1 MIKRIKSLRDF
12 GSLDREKRRIRFDF
26 ILFFLVLAISS
37 WGVLIIYSATKETL
51 PGGVSDP
58 QYYLK
63 RQLIWL
69 GIGIVI
75 FVAIQFINYRKIQRY
90 WWLVLAAGIFS
101 LIAVLLFG
109 YEVHGSKGWI
119 DLKFTTV
126 QPSEFSKI
134 FMVAV
139 LSAIMSKW
147 RSEKVSGV
155 TFRKVAISSFVA
167 LTFVILVL
175 LEPDYGTAIIYFLV
189 YIGLLFV
196 SGANFL
202 YLLSI
207 LGLTAGGFF
216 LALNAGLI
224 KQYQLDRI
232 LIFLKPAV
240 SSIEGAGYN
249 LYQSKLAIG
258 SGGLLGKG
266 LFLGKQ
272 TNLNYVPEQH
282 TDFIF
287 SVIGEEV
294 GFVGAVLVILILGVI
309 IWRCFY
315 IASNSSDT
323 FAMLLASGV
332 GFVILSQ
339 VVINIGMT
347 IGIMPIIGIPLPFL
361 SSGGSSLIS
370 MFLGVALVEN
380 VYIWREV
387 RKSHEIAYQE
397 FK

>member
-1 MIKRIKSLRDF
+1 MYPGPIFS
-12 GSLDREKRRIRFDF
+12 
-26 ILFFLVLAISS
+26 ISS
-37 WGVLIIYSATKETL
+37 QYWGL
-51 PGGVSDP
+51 
-58 QYYLK
+58 
-63 RQLIWL
+63 RQ
-69 GIGIVI
+69 
-75 FVAIQFINYRKIQRY
+75 
-90 WWLVLAAGIFS
+90 
-101 LIAVLLFG
+101 
-109 YEVHGSKGWI
+109 EV
-119 DLKFTTV
+119 
-126 QPSEFSKI
+126 
-134 FMVAV
+134 
-139 LSAIMSKW
+139 
-147 RSEKVSGV
+147 
-155 TFRKVAISSFVA
+155 
-167 LTFVILVL
+167 
-175 LEPDYGTAIIYFLV
+175 
-189 YIGLLFV
+189 
-196 SGANFL
+196 
-202 YLLSI
+202 
-207 LGLTAGGFF
+207 FF

-232 LIFLKPAV
+232 LIFLKPDV
-240 SSIEGAGYN
+240 LSIEGAGYN

-266 LFLGKQ
+266 LFLGQQ

-294 GFVGAVLVILILGVI
+294 GFVGAVLVILILVVI
-309 IWRCFY
+309 VWRCFY

-323 FAMLLASGV
+323 FATLLASGV

-339 VVINIGMT
+339 VFINIGMT

-370 MFLGVALVEN
+370 MFLGIALVEN

>member
-51 PGGVSDP
+51 PGDVSDP
-58 QYYLK
+58 QYYMK

-69 GIGIVI
+69 GAGIVI
-75 FVAIQFINYRKIQRY
+75 FIAIQFINYRKIQRY
-90 WWLVLAAGIFS
+90 WWLVLAAGILS
-101 LIAVLLFG
+101 LVAVLLFG

-119 DLKFTTV
+119 DLKFTTI

-134 FMVAV
+134 FMVVA

-147 RSEKVSGV
+147 RGEKVSSV

-167 LTFVILVL
+167 LAFVILVL
-175 LEPDYGTAIIYFLV
+175 LEPDYGTAIIYFMV
-189 YIGLLFV
+189 FIGLLFV

-232 LIFLKPAV
+232 LIFLKPDI

-266 LFLGKQ
+266 LFLGTQ

-287 SVIGEEV
+287 SVIGEEM

-309 IWRCFY
+309 VWRCFY

-323 FAMLLASGV
+323 FATLLASGV

-370 MFLGVALVEN
+370 MFLGIALVEN

-387 RKSHEIAYQE
+387 RKSYEIAYQE

>member
-12 GSLDREKRRIRFDF
+12 GSLDRERRRIRFDF

-37 WGVLIIYSATKETL
+37 WGVLIIYSATKETM

-58 QYYLK
+58 QYFMK
-63 RQLIWL
+63 RRLIWL
-69 GIGIVI
+69 GVGIVI
-75 FVAIQFINYRKIQRY
+75 FIAVQFINYRKIQRY
-90 WWLVLAAGIFS
+90 WWLIIAAGILS
-101 LIAVLLFG
+101 LVAVLLFG

-119 DLKFTTV
+119 DLKFTTI

-134 FMVAV
+134 FMVVV

-155 TFRKVAISSFVA
+155 SFRKGAISSFVA
-167 LTFVILVL
+167 LTFVMLFL
-175 LEPDYGTAIIYFLV
+175 LEPDYGTAIIYFIV

-216 LALNAGLI
+216 LALNASLI

-232 LIFLKPAV
+232 LIFLKPDI

-266 LFLGKQ
+266 LFLGTQ

-287 SVIGEEV
+287 SVIGEEM

-309 IWRCFY
+309 VWSCF
-315 IASNSSDT
+315 
-323 FAMLLASGV
+323 
-332 GFVILSQ
+332 
-339 VVINIGMT
+339 
-347 IGIMPIIGIPLPFL
+347 
-361 SSGGSSLIS
+361 
-370 MFLGVALVEN
+370 
-380 VYIWREV
+380 
-387 RKSHEIAYQE
+387 H
-397 FK
+397 

>member
-12 GSLDREKRRIRFDF
+12 GSIDRESRRIRFDF

-37 WGVLIIYSATKETL
+37 WGVLIIFSATRETL

-69 GIGIVI
+69 GVGIVI
-75 FVAIQFINYRKIQRY
+75 FIAIQFINYRKIQRY

-119 DLKFTTV
+119 DLKFTTI

-134 FMVAV
+134 FMVVA

-147 RSEKVSGV
+147 RSEKVSSV
-155 TFRKVAISSFVA
+155 TFRKVVISTFAA

-175 LEPDYGTAIIYFLV
+175 LEPDYGTAIIYFIV
-189 YIGLLFV
+189 FIGLLFV

-216 LALNAGLI
+216 LALNAGFI

-232 LIFLKPAV
+232 LIFLKPDI

-266 LFLGKQ
+266 LFLGTQ

-287 SVIGEEV
+287 SVIGEEM

-309 IWRCFY
+309 VWRCFY

-332 GFVILSQ
+332 GFIILSQ

-370 MFLGVALVEN
+370 MFLGIALVEN
-380 VYIWREV
+380 VYVWREV

>member
-51 PGGVSDP
+51 PGSVSDP
-58 QYYLK
+58 QYYMK

-69 GIGIVI
+69 GVGIVI
-75 FVAIQFINYRKIQRY
+75 FIAVQFINYRKIQRY
-90 WWLVLAAGIFS
+90 WWLVLAAGILS

-119 DLKFTTV
+119 DLKFTTI

-134 FMVAV
+134 FMVVV

-147 RSEKVSGV
+147 RSEKVSSV

-167 LTFVILVL
+167 FAFVILVL
-175 LEPDYGTAIIYFLV
+175 LEPDYGTAIIYFMV
-189 YIGLLFV
+189 FIGLLFV

-232 LIFLKPAV
+232 LIFLKPDI

-266 LFLGKQ
+266 LFLGTQ

-287 SVIGEEV
+287 SVIGEEM

-309 IWRCFY
+309 VWRCFY

-370 MFLGVALVEN
+370 MFLGIALVEN

-387 RKSHEIAYQE
+387 RKSYEIAYQE

>member
-1 MIKRIKSLRDF
+1 MKKRIKSLRDF

-58 QYYLK
+58 QYYMK

-69 GIGIVI
+69 GVGIVLFI
-75 FVAIQFINYRKIQRY
+75 AIQFINYRKIQRY
-90 WWLVLAAGIFS
+90 WWLVLAAGILS
-101 LIAVLLFG
+101 LVAVLLFG

-119 DLKFTTV
+119 DLKFTTI

-134 FMVAV
+134 FMVV
-139 LSAIMSKW
+139 TLSAIMSKW
-147 RSEKVSGV
+147 RSEKVSSV
-155 TFRKVAISSFVA
+155 TFRKVIISSFVA
-167 LTFVILVL
+167 LAFLVLVL
-175 LEPDYGTAIIYFLV
+175 LEPDYGTAIIYFMV
-189 YIGLLFV
+189 FIGLLFV

-207 LGLTAGGFF
+207 LGLTAGSFF

-232 LIFLKPAV
+232 LIFLKPDI

-266 LFLGKQ
+266 LFLGTQ

-282 TDFIF
+282 TDFIY
-287 SVIGEEV
+287 SVIGEEM

-309 IWRCFY
+309 VWRCFY

-323 FAMLLASGV
+323 FAMLLASGI
-332 GFVILSQ
+332 GFIILSQ

-370 MFLGVALVEN
+370 MFLGIALVEN

-387 RKSHEIAYQE
+387 RKSYEIAYQE

>member
-1 MIKRIKSLRDF
+1 MMKRIKSLRDF
-12 GSLDREKRRIRFDF
+12 GSIDREKRRIRFDF

-37 WGVLIIYSATKETL
+37 WGVLIIFSATRETL

-69 GIGIVI
+69 GVGIVI
-75 FVAIQFINYRKIQRY
+75 FIAIQFINYRKIQKY
-90 WWLVLAAGIFS
+90 WWLVLAAGILS
-101 LIAVLLFG
+101 LVVVLLFG

-119 DLKFTTV
+119 DLKFTTI

-134 FMVAV
+134 FMVVA

-147 RSEKVSGV
+147 RSEKVSSV
-155 TFRKVAISSFVA
+155 TFKKVAISSSVA
-167 LTFVILVL
+167 LAFVILVL
-175 LEPDYGTAIIYFLV
+175 LEPDYGTAIIYFMV
-189 YIGLLFV
+189 FIGLLFV

-216 LALNAGLI
+216 LALNGGLI

-232 LIFLKPAV
+232 LIFLKPDI

-258 SGGLLGKG
+258 SGGFLGKG
-266 LFLGKQ
+266 LFLGTQ

-287 SVIGEEV
+287 SVIGEEM
-294 GFVGAVLVILILGVI
+294 GFVGAVLVILILGLIV
-309 IWRCFY
+309 WRCFY

-332 GFVILSQ
+332 GFIILSQ

-370 MFLGVALVEN
+370 MFLGIALVEN
-380 VYIWREV
+380 VYVWREV
-387 RKSHEIAYQE
+387 RKSYEIAYQE